1 MFTHFTALET
11 NEQVELNKK
20 ILVLHSQQ
28 LTIEFALWESLQ
40 FAFTFL
46 AYLSQVTSG
55 ELFSSK
61 FVNRRCC
68 FRKYLSHFGFFLRT
82 TSNGLISPK
91 LDTYHPWV

>member
-28 LTIEFALWESLQ
+28 LTIEFTLWESLL

-46 AYLSQVTSG
+46 AYLSLRSQVSY
-55 ELFSSK
+55 SHQ
-61 FVNRRCC
+61 N
-68 FRKYLSHFGFFLRT
+68 LSIVDVVFE
-82 TSNGLISPK
+82 N
-91 LDTYHPWV
+91 TYHILASS

>member
-46 AYLSQVTSG
+46 AYLSLRSQVSY
-55 ELFSSK
+55 SHQ
-61 FVNRRCC
+61 N
-68 FRKYLSHFGFFLRT
+68 LSIVDVVFE
-82 TSNGLISPK
+82 N
-91 LDTYHPWV
+91 TYHILASS